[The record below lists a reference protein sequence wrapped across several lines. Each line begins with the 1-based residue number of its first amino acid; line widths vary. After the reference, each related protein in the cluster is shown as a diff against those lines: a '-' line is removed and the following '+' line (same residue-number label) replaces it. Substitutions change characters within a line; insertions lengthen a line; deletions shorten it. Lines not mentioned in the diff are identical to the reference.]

1 MLMKIA
7 FFIAVIGYF
16 PKLLCRNIVHK
27 NRAYSGYNQ
36 LVTAQADSLDS
47 QS

>member
-1 MLMKIA
+1 MLVKIA

-16 PKLLCRNIVHK
+16 PKLSCRNIAHK

-36 LVTAQADSLDS
+36 SVTAQTDGLDS